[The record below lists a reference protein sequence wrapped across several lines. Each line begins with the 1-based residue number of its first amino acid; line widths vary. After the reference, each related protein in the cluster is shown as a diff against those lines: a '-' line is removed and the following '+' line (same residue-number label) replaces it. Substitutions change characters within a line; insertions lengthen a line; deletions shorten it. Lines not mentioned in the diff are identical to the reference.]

1 MNSIAEKYIRK
12 ETLPFIFCPGCG
24 HGIVVNAFLRVLD
37 KLNIGEN
44 EMGLVSGIGCSSWA
58 PVYID
63 MDCLHTLHGR
73 ALAQAEGLKAVNP
86 DKKVVVFSGDGDCAG
101 IGGNHLIHAA
111 KRNVDITVIMMS
123 NYIYGMT
130 GGQRA
135 PTTPYGAITKTSP
148 LGNEE
153 HPFDMYKLVT
163 GAGAT
168 YYARASVTHPI
179 QLEKAIE
186 EGIKHKGFS
195 FIEVLSPCPTTAGR
209 NIFSFKTPTGTS
221 SRSPF
226 SSPARPRLPTARSVS
241 AFSTSMTPRKSC
253 ATFRQ
258 KRRRKRRNEDRN
270 RFRMVQGLRPLRQSL
285 QEGRA

>member
-1 MNSIAEKYIRK
+1 MNSTAEKYIRK
-12 ETLPFIFCPGCG
+12 EALPFIFCPGCG
-24 HGIVVNAFLRVLD
+24 HGIIVSSFLRVID
-37 KLNIGEN
+37 KLGVKEN
-44 EMGLVSGIGCSSWA
+44 EMALVSGIGCSSWA
-58 PVYID
+58 PVYLNFD
-63 MDCLHTLHGR
+63 VLHSIHGR

-86 DKKVVVFSGDGDCAG
+86 DKQIVVFSGDGDCAG

-111 KRNVDITVIMMS
+111 KRNVDMTVIMMS

-135 PTTPYGAITKTSP
+135 PTTPYGATTKTSP

-168 YYARASVTHPI
+168 FYARACVTHP
-179 QLEKAIE
+179 LLLDKAIE

-209 NIFSFKTPTGTS
+209 NIFSFKN
-221 SRSPF
+221 
-226 SSPARPRLPTARSVS
+226 PAEMYDWYEEQVAVLKPGETETADGKIGLGILLNDNTREEL
-241 AFSTSMTPRKSC
+241 T
-253 ATFRQ
+253 
-258 KRRRKRRNEDRN
+258 D
-270 RFRMVQGLRPLRQSL
+270 VQA
-285 QEGRA
+285 EKKEAAKK

>member
-186 EGIKHKGFS
+186 EGIKH
-195 FIEVLSPCPTTAGR
+195 LSLIHISEPTR
-209 NIFSFKTPTGTS
+209 H
-221 SRSPF
+221 
-226 SSPARPRLPTARSVS
+226 
-241 AFSTSMTPRKSC
+241 
-253 ATFRQ
+253 
-258 KRRRKRRNEDRN
+258 
-270 RFRMVQGLRPLRQSL
+270 
-285 QEGRA
+285 

>member
-1 MNSIAEKYIRK
+1 MNNIAKKYIRE

-24 HGIVVNAFLRVLD
+24 HGIVVNSFIRVID
-37 KLNIGEN
+37 KLGIKQD
-44 EMGLVSGIGCSSWA
+44 EMACVSGIGCSSWS
-58 PVYID
+58 PVYLKFD
-63 MDCLHTLHGR
+63 ALHTLHGR
-73 ALAQAEGLKAVNP
+73 ALAQAEGLKAISP
-86 DKKVVVFSGDGDCAG
+86 DKKVVVFTGDGDCAG

-168 YYARASVTHPI
+168 FFARASVTHP
-179 QLEKAIE
+179 LLLDKAIE
-186 EGIKHKGFS
+186 AGMKHKGFS

-209 NIFSFKTPTGTS
+209 NIFNFKTPTEMYDWYEQQVAVLKQGETE
-221 SRSPF
+221 
-226 SSPARPRLPTARSVS
+226 AADGKIGLGVLYEDNSVEEL
-241 AFSTSMTPRKSC
+241 C
-253 ATFRQ
+253 
-258 KRRRKRRNEDRN
+258 E
-270 RFRMVQGLRPLRQSL
+270 VQA
-285 QEGRA
+285 EKKEAAKK

>member
-123 NYIYGMT
+123 NYIYAAS
-130 GGQRA
+130 A
-135 PTTPYGAITKTSP
+135 PLPLPTAPSPRPLLSATRSTPSTCTS
-148 LGNEE
+148 
-153 HPFDMYKLVT
+153 
-163 GAGAT
+163 
-168 YYARASVTHPI
+168 
-179 QLEKAIE
+179 
-186 EGIKHKGFS
+186 
-195 FIEVLSPCPTTAGR
+195 
-209 NIFSFKTPTGTS
+209 
-221 SRSPF
+221 
-226 SSPARPRLPTARSVS
+226 SSPAQALPTMPEPASLIPS
-241 AFSTSMTPRKSC
+241 SS
-253 ATFRQ
+253 
-258 KRRRKRRNEDRN
+258 RR
-270 RFRMVQGLRPLRQSL
+270 P
-285 QEGRA
+285 

>member
-24 HGIVVNAFLRVLD
+24 HGIVVNAF
-37 KLNIGEN
+37 
-44 EMGLVSGIGCSSWA
+44 SGIGCSSWA

-209 NIFSFKTPTGTS
+209 NIFSFKTPTEMYDWYEQQVAVLK
-221 SRSPF
+221 
-226 SSPARPRLPTARSVS
+226 PARPRLPTARSVS

-258 KRRRKRRNEDRN
+258 KRRRKRRNEDHN

>member
-209 NIFSFKTPTGTS
+209 NIFSFKTPTEMYDWYEQQVAVLKPGQTEA
-221 SRSPF
+221 PDCKIG
-226 SSPARPRLPTARSVS
+226 LGILYVDDT
-241 AFSTSMTPRKSC
+241 KEELC
-253 ATFRQ
+253 
-258 KRRRKRRNEDRN
+258 D
-270 RFRMVQGLRPLRQSL
+270 VQA
-285 QEGRA
+285 EKKEEAKK

>member
-24 HGIVVNAFLRVLD
+24 HGIVVNSFIRAID
-37 KLNIGEN
+37 KLNLTN
-44 EMGLVSGIGCSSWA
+44 DDMALVSGIGCSSWA
-58 PVYID
+58 PVYLNF
-63 MDCLHTLHGR
+63 DCLHSLHGR
-73 ALAQAEGLKAVNP
+73 ALAQAEGLKAVRP
-86 DKKVVVFSGDGDCAG
+86 DKTIVVFSGDGDCAG
-101 IGGNHLIHAA
+101 IGGNHMIHAA
-111 KRNVDITVIMMS
+111 KRNVDLTVIMMS

-153 HPFDMYKLVT
+153 HPFDLFQLLK

-168 YYARASVTHPI
+168 FYARCSATHPV
-179 QLEKAIE
+179 QLQNAIV

-209 NIFSFKTPTGTS
+209 NIFNFKTPS
-221 SRSPF
+221 EMYDWYESQVCMYKPDSIQ
-226 SSPARPRLPTARSVS
+226 S
-241 AFSTSMTPRKSC
+241 
-253 ATFRQ
+253 
-258 KRRRKRRNEDRN
+258 EDGKIALGVLYVDDTREELCE
-270 RFRMVQGLRPLRQSL
+270 VQAEKKEAASK
-285 QEGRA
+285 

>member
-1 MNSIAEKYIRK
+1 MNSTAEKYIRK
-12 ETLPFIFCPGCG
+12 EALPFIFCPGCG
-24 HGIVVNAFLRVLD
+24 HGIVVNSFLRVID
-37 KLNIGEN
+37 KLGIGKN
-44 EMGLVSGIGCSSWA
+44 QMGLVSGIGCSSWS
-58 PVYID
+58 PVYLQF
-63 MDCLHTLHGR
+63 DCLHTLHGR

-86 DKKVVVFSGDGDCAG
+86 DKTVVVFTGDGDCAG

-153 HPFDMYKLVT
+153 HPFDLFRLVT

-179 QLEKAIE
+179 QLDKAIE
-186 EGIKHKGFS
+186 EGMKHKGFS

-209 NIFSFKTPTGTS
+209 NIFSFKTPSEMYDWYESQVAVLKPGQTEAPDGKIGLGILYMNNE
-221 SRSPF
+221 R
-226 SSPARPRLPTARSVS
+226 AELCSVQ
-241 AFSTSMTPRKSC
+241 AEKKEV
-253 ATFRQ
+253 A
-258 KRRRKRRNEDRN
+258 RNEN
-270 RFRMVQGLRPLRQSL
+270 
-285 QEGRA
+285 

>member
-1 MNSIAEKYIRK
+1 MVNS
-12 ETLPFIFCPGCG
+12 
-24 HGIVVNAFLRVLD
+24 FLRVID
-37 KLNIGEN
+37 KLGVKEN

-58 PVYID
+58 PVYMNFD
-63 MDCLHTLHGR
+63 VLHTLHGR

-86 DKKVVVFSGDGDCAG
+86 DKTVVVFSGDGDCAG

-111 KRNVDITVIMMS
+111 KRNVDMTVIMLS

-135 PTTPYGAITKTSP
+135 PTTPYGATTKTSP

-153 HPFDMYKLVT
+153 HPFDMFKLVT

-179 QLEKAIE
+179 QLDKAIE

-209 NIFSFKTPTGTS
+209 NIFNFKTPGEMYDWYEAQVSVLKPGETE
-221 SRSPF
+221 SPDGKIG
-226 SSPARPRLPTARSVS
+226 LGILLNDTC
-241 AFSTSMTPRKSC
+241 KEELC
-253 ATFRQ
+253 
-258 KRRRKRRNEDRN
+258 D
-270 RFRMVQGLRPLRQSL
+270 VQA
-285 QEGRA
+285 EKKEAAKK

>member
-1 MNSIAEKYIRK
+1 MNDIAEKYIRK

-24 HGIVVNAFLRVLD
+24 HGIVVNSFIRAID
-37 KLNIGEN
+37 KLGIQQN
-44 EMGLVSGIGCSSWA
+44 EMACVSGIGCSSWA
-58 PVYID
+58 PVYLNF
-63 MDCLHTLHGR
+63 DCLHTIHGR
-73 ALAQAEGLKAVNP
+73 ALPQAEGLKAVNP
-86 DKKVVVFSGDGDCAG
+86 DKTVVVFSGDGDCAG

-135 PTTPYGAITKTSP
+135 PTTPFGATTKTSP

-153 HPFDMYKLVT
+153 HPFDMYALVK

-168 YYARASVTHPI
+168 YYARCSATHPI
-179 QLEKAIE
+179 QLQRAIE

-209 NIFSFKTPTGTS
+209 NIFNFKTPEQMYDWYDEQVCLLKPGETEAADGKIGLGILCADKGVEELCEVQAQKKEA
-221 SRSPF
+221 
-226 SSPARPRLPTARSVS
+226 AR
-241 AFSTSMTPRKSC
+241 K
-253 ATFRQ
+253 
-258 KRRRKRRNEDRN
+258 
-270 RFRMVQGLRPLRQSL
+270 
-285 QEGRA
+285 